1 LNYGLVEWKVKTP
14 CLNVIPMSDFV
25 DLEIDDEYIIDS
37 EYKVRFIDSKSR
49 RWKIFPAIL
58 KLKGTSIFLSLSC

>member
-14 CLNVIPMSDFV
+14 CLNVIQMSDFV

-58 KLKGTSIFLSLSC
+58 KFKGISIL